1 MLYYGAILQV
11 FPVDEAPHLA
21 SLIRSVCSEADK
33 CEETRVSGFEGN
45 QLADIILALGS
56 SGVVLAVA
64 RVLTAWLDERKNR
77 TVKLNGKE
85 LRGYS
90 AKEVANILRASKI
103 TSRKSPK

>member
-1 MLYYGAILQV
+1 V
-11 FPVDEAPHLA
+11 
-21 SLIRSVCSEADK
+21 
-33 CEETRVSGFEGN
+33 
-45 QLADIILALGS
+45 S

-90 AKEVANILRASKI
+90 AKRGREYSSCQQNHVQEEPKMNSDEACRALSKMFLNTKME
-103 TSRKSPK
+103 TSQ